1 MHLSRKT
8 LMLLVLALFV
18 ALPMGAALADDPDV
32 MDPATFGLDASK
44 PYDGTQLKFLICCS
58 TAPQFASAAVKGAD
72 EFTAMTGISVSW
84 GDLPFGSFQEQLYL
98 EATNPNTEFDIV
110 AFVDAWGTN
119 IYDFL
124 HPLNDFVVDAGI
136 DWDDYGPAYQQAST
150 GNSDTIYGLPFRGH
164 PLLLH
169 YRADVLEAVGMEP
182 PATWQDVNT
191 IAQAIV
197 DSGMDIA
204 PIAMYYGLNVDQNLF
219 NWYSHLWGAGTD
231 IFDENWQPIFNNETG
246 LAATQQYLS
255 YVRDGYS
262 PAASVAWNEQEANQ
276 ELVQGR
282 AAMFVGWWWMASRM
296 TNSDMPEVADNAAF
310 APAPGW
316 AGGDV
321 ASYGYLW
328 PVGIL
333 DQSDDRDAALEYLK
347 WLTHPITERRIVL
360 DAEDPA
366 LDTNVAVRLS
376 VLADPEVNEVH
387 NGLQGVASAV
397 LANARTIPLIPEYT
411 EIVPY
416 LAEMINELATD
427 AGADVQA
434 VLDRGADDVR
444 FVMQGAGYYDE

>member
-1 MHLSRKT
+1 MIVLRRF
-8 LMLLVLALFV
+8 LMLLLLALFLT
-18 ALPMGAALADDPDV
+18 LPLSAVTAQDLDV

-44 PYDGTQLKFLICCS
+44 PYDGTNLQFLICCN
-58 TAPQFASAAVKGAD
+58 TAPQFASAAVKGAA

-98 EATNPNTEFDIV
+98 EATNPNTEYDIV
-110 AFVDAWGTN
+110 AYVDAWGTN

-124 HPLNDFVVDAGI
+124 HPLNDFVEDAGI
-136 DWDDYGPAYQQAST
+136 DWDDYGPAYQSAAT
-150 GNSDTIYGLPFRGH
+150 GNSDTIYGMPFRGH

-169 YRADVLEAVGMEP
+169 YRADVLEAVGMDP
-182 PATWQDVNT
+182 PQTWQDVST
-191 IAQAIV
+191 ISQAIV

-204 PIAMYYGLNVDQNLF
+204 PMAMYYGLNVDQNLF

-231 IFDENWQPIFNNETG
+231 IFDENWEPIFNSETG
-246 LAATQQYLS
+246 LAATNQYLS

-262 PAASVAWNEQEANQ
+262 PDASIAWNEQEANQ

-282 AAMFVGWWWMASRM
+282 VAMFVGWWWMASRM
-296 TNSDMPEVADNAAF
+296 TNSEVDEVADNAAF

-316 AGGDV
+316 EGGGT

-397 LANARTIPLIPEYT
+397 LADARTIPLIPEYT
-411 EIVPY
+411 DIVPF
-416 LAEMINELATD
+416 LAEAINELATD
-427 AGADVQA
+427 PMADTQA
-434 VLDRGADDVR
+434 VLDRTAEDVR
-444 FVMQGAGYYDE
+444 FVMQAAGYYD

>member
-1 MHLSRKT
+1 MANARRA
-8 LMLLVLALFV
+8 LLVLALALFLTMPLGV
-18 ALPMGAALADDPDV
+18 ALAHDVDV

-44 PYDGTQLKFLICCS
+44 PYDGTHLNFLICCS
-58 TAPQFASAAVKGAD
+58 TAPQFASAAVKGDA

-124 HPLNDFVVDAGI
+124 HPLNDFVADAGF
-136 DWDDYGPAYQQAST
+136 DWDDYSPAYQGAAT
-150 GNSDTIYGLPFRGH
+150 GLSDTIYGMPFRGH

-169 YRADVLEAVGMEP
+169 YRADVLEAVGMDP
-182 PATWQDVNT
+182 PATWQDISAIGEA
-191 IAQAIV
+191 IAA
-197 DSGMDIA
+197 SGMDIA

-219 NWYSHLWGAGTD
+219 NWYAQLWGAGTD
-231 IFDENWQPIFNNETG
+231 IFDENWEPIFNNEIG
-246 LAATQQYLS
+246 VAATEQYIS
-255 YVRDGYS
+255 YVRDGHS
-262 PAASVAWNEQEANQ
+262 PEASVAWNEQEANQ

-282 AAMFVGWWWMASRM
+282 AAMFIGWWWMASRM
-296 TNSDMPEVADNAAF
+296 TNSEVEEVAANAAF

-316 AGGDV
+316 EGGDTT
-321 ASYGYLW
+321 SYGYLW
-328 PVGIL
+328 AVGIL

-360 DAEDPA
+360 DASDPA

-376 VLADPEVNEVH
+376 VLADEEVNEVH

-397 LANARTIPLIPEYT
+397 LADARTIPLIPEYT
-411 EIVPY
+411 EIVPF
-416 LAEMINELATD
+416 LAEAINEIATD
-427 AGADVQA
+427 PGADIQA
-434 VLDRGADDVR
+434 VLDLAAEDVR
-444 FVMQGAGYYDE
+444 FVMEAAGYYD

>member
-1 MHLSRKT
+1 MNLTRKF
-8 LMLLVLALFV
+8 LCLLALVLFL
-18 ALPMGAALADDPDV
+18 ALPLASLSAQDY

-58 TAPQFASAAVKGAD
+58 TAAQFASAAAKGDA
-72 EFTAMTGISVSW
+72 EFTEMTGISVIW

-124 HPLNDFVVDAGI
+124 HPLNDFVAEAGI

-182 PATWQDVNT
+182 PQTWQDVSA
-191 IAQAIV
+191 ISQAIV

-204 PIAMYYGLNVDQNLF
+204 PTAMYYGLNVDQNLF

-231 IFDENWQPIFNNETG
+231 IFDENWEPAFNNDIG
-246 LAATQQYLS
+246 VAATEQYLS
-255 YVRDGYS
+255 YVRDGHS
-262 PAASVAWNEQEANQ
+262 PAASIAWNEQEANQ

-282 AAMFVGWWWMASRM
+282 AAMFIGWWWMASRM
-296 TNSDMPEVADNAAF
+296 STSDVAEVADNAAF

-316 AGGDV
+316 EGGDTT
-321 ASYGYLW
+321 SYGYLW
-328 PVGIL
+328 AVGVL

-347 WLTHPITERRIVL
+347 WLTHPVTERRIVL
-360 DAEDPA
+360 DEEFVN
-366 LDTNVAVRLS
+366 NVAVRLS
-376 VLADPEVNEVH
+376 ILADAEVNEYH
-387 NGLQGVASAV
+387 NGLLEVASAV

-411 EIVPY
+411 EIIPY

-427 AGADVQA
+427 ASADVQE
-434 VLDRGADDVR
+434 VLDRGAEDVR
-444 FVMQGAGYYDE
+444 FVMQAAGYYDS

>member
-1 MHLSRKT
+1 MLKT
-8 LMLLVLALFV
+8 HRLLAVLALALFLTMPFATAV
-18 ALPMGAALADDPDV
+18 AQDV
-32 MDPATFGLDASK
+32 DFMDPATFGLDASK
-44 PYDGTQLKFLICCS
+44 PYDGAELKFLICCS

-124 HPLNDFVVDAGI
+124 HPLNDFVEDAGI
-136 DWDDYGPAYQQAST
+136 DWDDYGPAYQSAST
-150 GNSDTIYGLPFRGH
+150 GDSDTIYGLPFRGH
-164 PLLLH
+164 PLMLH
-169 YRADVLEAVGMEP
+169 YRSDILEAVGMDVP
-182 PATWQDVNT
+182 QTWQDFSAV
-191 IAQAIV
+191 AQAIE

-231 IFDENWQPIFNNETG
+231 IYDENWEPIFNNEIG
-246 LAATQQYLS
+246 VAATEQYLS

-262 PAASVAWNEQEANQ
+262 PEASVAWNEQEANQ

-296 TNSDMPEVADNAAF
+296 TNSEIPEVADNASF

-316 AGGDV
+316 AGGNT

-328 PVGIL
+328 PVGVL

-347 WLTHPITERRIVL
+347 WLTHPVTERRIVL
-360 DAEDPA
+360 DAADPA

-376 VLADPEVNEVH
+376 VLADEEVNEVH

-397 LANARTIPLIPEYT
+397 LADARTIPLIPQYT
-411 EIVPY
+411 EIIPV
-416 LAEMINELATD
+416 LAEAINELAID
-427 AGADVQA
+427 PGADIQA
-434 VLDRGADDVR
+434 VLDLAAEDVR
-444 FVMQGAGYYDE
+444 FVMQAAGYYD

>member
-1 MHLSRKT
+1 MTATRKLFAL
-8 LMLLVLALFV
+8 LMLLLFV
-18 ALPMGAALADDPDV
+18 LMPLAAVSAQDY

-44 PYDGTQLKFLICCS
+44 PYDGTHLQFLICCS
-58 TAPQFASAAVKGAD
+58 TAPQFASAAVKGAA
-72 EFTAMTGISVSW
+72 EFTEMTGISVSW

-98 EATNPNTEFDIV
+98 EATNPSTEYDIV

-124 HPLNDFVVDAGI
+124 HPLNDFVEDAGI
-136 DWDDYGPAYQQAST
+136 DWDDYGPAYQSAAT
-150 GNSDTIYGLPFRGH
+150 GNSDTIYGMPFRGH

-169 YRADVLEAVGMEP
+169 YRADVLEAVGMDP
-182 PATWQDVNT
+182 PATWQDVST

-231 IFDENWQPIFNNETG
+231 IFDENWEPIFNNETG
-246 LAATQQYLS
+246 IAATEQYLS

-282 AAMFVGWWWMASRM
+282 AAMFIGWWWMASRM
-296 TNSDMPEVADNAAF
+296 INAELPEVADNASF

-316 AGGDV
+316 EGGDT

-333 DQSDDRDAALEYLK
+333 AQSDSLDASLEYMK
-347 WLTHPITERRIVL
+347 WLVHPLTERRIVL

-376 VLADPEVNEVH
+376 VLADEEVNEVH

-397 LANARTIPLIPEYT
+397 LADARTIPLIPEYT
-411 EIVPY
+411 EIIPI
-416 LAEMINELATD
+416 LAEAINELAVD

-434 VLDRGADDVR
+434 VLDLAAEDVR
-444 FVMQGAGYYDE
+444 FVMQGAGYYE

>member
-1 MHLSRKT
+1 MIQRRSVFV
-8 LMLLVLALFV
+8 LLALALFLM
-18 ALPMGAALADDPDV
+18 LPLGAVFAQDMDI

-44 PYDGTQLKFLICCS
+44 PYDGTELQFLICCS
-58 TAPQFASAAVKGAD
+58 TAPQFASAAVKGAN
-72 EFTAMTGISVSW
+72 EFTEMTGISVSW

-98 EATNPNTEFDIV
+98 EATNNSTEFDLV

-119 IYDFL
+119 IYDYL
-124 HPLNDFVVDAGI
+124 HPLNDFVEEAGI
-136 DWDDYGPAYQQAST
+136 DWDDYSPAYQGAAT

-182 PATWQDVNT
+182 PQTWQDVSA
-191 IAQAIV
+191 ISQAIV

-231 IFDENWQPIFNNETG
+231 IFDENWQPIFNNEVG
-246 LAATQQYLS
+246 LAATEQYLS

-262 PAASVAWNEQEANQ
+262 PEASVAWNEQEANQ

-296 TNSDMPEVADNAAF
+296 TTSEVAEVAENAAF

-316 AGGDV
+316 AGGDT

-328 PVGIL
+328 PVGVL
-333 DQSDDRDAALEYLK
+333 SQSDSLEASLEYLK

-360 DAEDPA
+360 DAADPA

-376 VLADPEVNEVH
+376 ILADEEVNEVH

-397 LANARTIPLIPEYT
+397 LADARTIPLIPEYT
-411 EIVPY
+411 EIIPY
-416 LAEMINELATD
+416 LAEAINELATD

-434 VLDRGADDVR
+434 VLDLAADDVR
-444 FVMQGAGYYDE
+444 AVMQAAGYYD

>member
-1 MHLSRKT
+1 MTRFRRLF
-8 LMLLVLALFV
+8 ALF
-18 ALPMGAALADDPDV
+18 ALFLLLTMPLAAVTAQDMDV

-44 PYDGTQLKFLICCS
+44 PYDGTQLQFLICCN
-58 TAPQFASAAVKGAD
+58 TAPQFASAAVKGAA

-98 EATNPNTEFDIV
+98 EATNPNTEYDIV

-124 HPLNDFVVDAGI
+124 HPLNDFVADAGI
-136 DWDDYGPAYQQAST
+136 DWDDYGPAYQSAST
-150 GNSDTIYGLPFRGH
+150 GDSDTIYGLPFRGH
-164 PLLLH
+164 PLMVH
-169 YRADVLEAVGMEP
+169 YRADVLEAVGMDVP
-182 PATWQDVNT
+182 QTWQDVST
-191 IAQAIV
+191 VAEAIV
-197 DSGMDIA
+197 ASGMDIA

-231 IFDENWQPIFNNETG
+231 IFDENWEPVFNDATG
-246 LAATQQYLS
+246 LAATEQYLS

-262 PAASVAWNEQEANQ
+262 PDASVAWNEQEANQ

-282 AAMFVGWWWMASRM
+282 AAMFVGWWWMATRM
-296 TNSDMPEVADNAAF
+296 VNSEIPEVADNATF

-316 AGGDV
+316 EGGGT

-360 DAEDPA
+360 DADDPA

-376 VLADPEVNEVH
+376 VLADEEVNAVH

-397 LANARTIPLIPEYT
+397 LADARTIPLIPEYT
-411 EIVPY
+411 QIIPI
-416 LAEMINELATD
+416 LAEAINELATD
-427 AGADVQA
+427 TGADVQT
-434 VLDRGADDVR
+434 VLDLAADDVR
-444 FVMQGAGYYDE
+444 FVMQTAGYYD